1 VAYAVSY
8 RRGSNSQNERYVL
21 LEIEG
26 VRSDSEAARFVGRKV
41 LWKSPDGKLTVK
53 GVIVRV
59 SRLQGAGGSEVP
71 KTPTGPGHR
80 DASRDPVGSGARRL
94 NPKCSF
100 KAFSINAETLISHL
114 FRQFCR

>member
-1 VAYAVSY
+1 MSSVGHVAYVVSY

-41 LWKSPDGKLTVK
+41 LWRSPNGKLSVK

-59 SRLQGAGGSEVP
+59 HGCRGRVVARFRKPL
-71 KTPTGPGHR
+71 PGQ
-80 DASRDPVGSGARRL
+80 AVGTQVTIL
-94 NPKCSF
+94 
-100 KAFSINAETLISHL
+100 
-114 FRQFCR
+114 